1 MRNRPLQ
8 ILLLSFVLLAVLSG
22 CATKEEPANDIPYYP
37 RMPDAYRNNDY
48 YHKTKQG
55 TANIN
60 PAGYAIYDHAETEAE
75 DDYFGVEVV
84 PLEESQ
90 KILKERRATEKQTMK
105 KD

>member
-1 MRNRPLQ
+1 MCNRPLR
-8 ILLLSFVLLAVLSG
+8 ILFVLLVLQVVVTG
-22 CATKEEPANDIPYYP
+22 CATKEPASDIPYYP

-55 TANIN
+55 SANIN
-60 PAGYAIYDHAETEAE
+60 PAGYAIYDHAESEAE

-90 KILKERRATEKQTMK
+90 RILKERRAKEKQTIP